1 MPIRDL
7 LIEIGTEELPPKAL
21 RPLADA
27 LEKLITAALENESLV
42 FDSITQFATPRR
54 LAVLITGLPES
65 QEDKEIF
72 RLGPALSA
80 AYDDKGNPTP
90 AASGFAKSC
99 GVDIKD
105 LSTSKNNGVDKL
117 AFTLTKK
124 GQKTIGL
131 IPNII
136 KNALS
141 QLPAPKKMRWGSSR
155 EEFVRPIH
163 WMIVL
168 FGEEVITTNIYGVKS
183 DRKTLGHRF
192 HCNKEI
198 SIDKAR
204 DYEITLEKIGYVVP
218 CFKKRRE
225 IIRSLVLEEGKN
237 NKAVAIIEDD
247 LLDEVTGLVEYPV
260 ALIGDFDDAFLSVPP
275 EALILAMKSHQ
286 KCFYLVNNTGEL
298 LPKFITV
305 SNIIS
310 KDPEQV
316 IEGNERVIRPRL
328 ADARFFFDTDRSR
341 TLASRLEP
349 LKKLTFQ
356 DKLGSVY
363 DKSIRVSVVAKSMA
377 SKLGVD
383 AEYCEKAAKLSK
395 CDLLTNMV
403 GEFPDLQGVIG
414 SYYARYDGEP
424 EEVCKALREQYLPK
438 FSGDKLPETI
448 SGSIL
453 AITDKLDSTVGLFG
467 IGQPPTG
474 SKDPFALR
482 RSAIGILRI
491 LVEKKLDLNVLELI
505 REVIGAYAETPIS
518 DDTEDKVFDFLLE
531 RFRSWYLDDGITS
544 EVFQSVLAVK
554 PERPLDFH
562 NRIQAV
568 NNFSKLPESVNLA
581 AANKRVSNLLNK
593 SESNLTNR
601 SCDEGLLVAKSEKLL
616 FTAIKD
622 KVAEVAPY
630 YKKGEYDNALQSLA
644 TLKKVVDG
652 FFDDVL
658 VMDENFDLR
667 HNRLCLLQE
676 LRELFLQAADIS
688 HLHTN

>member
-21 RPLADA
+21 RPLAGA

-99 GVDIKD
+99 GVEIKD
-105 LSTSKNNGVDKL
+105 LSTSKNSGVDKL

-131 IPNII
+131 IPSII
-136 KNALS
+136 KKALNE
-141 QLPAPKKMRWGSSR
+141 LPAPKKMRWGSSR

-168 FGEEVITTNIYGVKS
+168 FGEEVINTNIYGVKS

-204 DYEITLEKIGYVVP
+204 DYEITLEKIGHIVP

-237 NKAVAIIEDD
+237 NKAVAIIEDN

-260 ALIGDFDDAFLSVPP
+260 ALIGDFDDTFLSVPP

-328 ADARFFFDTDRSR
+328 ADARFFFDTDRAR

-453 AITDKLDSTVGLFG
+453 AIIDKLDSTVGLFG

-505 REVIGAYAETPIS
+505 REVVDAYAETPIS

-531 RFRSWYLDDGITS
+531 RFRFWYLDDGITS

-568 NNFSKLPESVNLA
+568 NNFSKLPESITLA

-593 SESNLTNR
+593 NESNLTNKN
-601 SCDEGLLVAKSEKLL
+601 CDEGLLKEKSEKLL
-616 FTAIKD
+616 FDAIGEKI
-622 KVAEVAPY
+622 VEVAPY

-644 TLKKVVDG
+644 ALKKVVDE

-658 VMDENFDLR
+658 VMDENLDLR

-676 LRELFLQAADIS
+676 LRELFLQTADIS

>member
-21 RPLADA
+21 RPLAGA
-27 LEKLITAALENESLV
+27 LEKLITGALENESLV

-105 LSTSKNNGVDKL
+105 LSTSKNSGVDKL

-131 IPNII
+131 IPSII
-136 KNALS
+136 KNALN

-155 EEFVRPIH
+155 EEFVRPIQ

-204 DYEITLEKIGYVVP
+204 DYEITLEKIGHVVP

-260 ALIGDFDDAFLSVPP
+260 ALIGDFDDTFLSVPP

-328 ADARFFFDTDRSR
+328 ADARFFFDADRSR

-349 LKKLTFQ
+349 LKKVTFQ

-377 SKLGVD
+377 GKLGVD

-424 EEVCKALREQYLPK
+424 EEVCKALQEHYLPK

-453 AITDKLDSTVGLFG
+453 AISDKLDSTVGLFG

-505 REVIGAYAETPIS
+505 REVIAAYAETPIS

-568 NNFSKLPESVNLA
+568 NNFSKLPESINLA

-593 SESNLTNR
+593 NESNLTNKN
-601 SCDEGLLVAKSEKLL
+601 CDEDVLVAKSEKLL

-622 KVAEVAPY
+622 KVLEVAPY
-630 YKKGEYDNALQSLA
+630 YKKGEYDNAFQSLA
-644 TLKKVVDG
+644 TLKNVVDE

-658 VMDENFDLR
+658 VMDDNLDLR

-676 LRELFLQAADIS
+676 LRGLFLQAADIS

>member
-1 MPIRDL
+1 
-7 LIEIGTEELPPKAL
+7 
-21 RPLADA
+21 
-27 LEKLITAALENESLV
+27 
-42 FDSITQFATPRR
+42 
-54 LAVLITGLPES
+54 
-65 QEDKEIF
+65 
-72 RLGPALSA
+72 
-80 AYDDKGNPTP
+80 
-90 AASGFAKSC
+90 
-99 GVDIKD
+99 
-105 LSTSKNNGVDKL
+105 
-117 AFTLTKK
+117 
-124 GQKTIGL
+124 
-131 IPNII
+131 
-136 KNALS
+136 
-141 QLPAPKKMRWGSSR
+141 
-155 EEFVRPIH
+155 
-163 WMIVL
+163 MIVL
-168 FGEEVITTNIYGVKS
+168 FGEEVITTNIYGIKS

-204 DYEITLEKIGYVVP
+204 DYEITLEKIGHVVP

-260 ALIGDFDDAFLSVPP
+260 ALIGDFDDTFLTVPP

-328 ADARFFFDTDRSR
+328 ADASFFFDTDRAR

-505 REVIGAYAETPIS
+505 REIIGAYAETPIS

-568 NNFSKLPESVNLA
+568 NNFSKLPESINLA

-593 SESNLTNR
+593 NESNLTNK
-601 SCDEGLLVAKSEKLL
+601 SCDEDLLMAKSEKLL

-630 YKKGEYDNALQSLA
+630 FKKGEYDNALQSLA
-644 TLKKVVDG
+644 TLKKVVDD

-658 VMDENFDLR
+658 VMDENLDLR